1 MPVIAI
7 VNQKGGTGK
16 TTVATNL
23 AAAFA
28 EAGSVLLLDA
38 DAQGSSQDWADSRPG
53 ATFHVD
59 MSTGQFVQDEGVE
72 VRAADAGRILQ
83 DVRRAREEYDWVII
97 DGPAGINRV
106 TADAVRAADLVLI
119 PAKPSPFDVWAA
131 STIVDAVKA
140 RQAASDGLPKAAF
153 VITMAKTRTLLGRQ
167 VEAALEEYELPV
179 LGSRTT
185 ERVSYP
191 QMAIEGRTVLDG
203 RDRVARD
210 EILSLKAE
218 IEGFI
223 NDSEPQA
230 QPTPE

>member
-16 TTVATNL
+16 TTLSTNL

-28 EAGSVLLLDA
+28 ETGSVLLLDA

-59 MSTGQFVQDEGVE
+59 TRAGPPGQFAQDERVE

-83 DVRRAREEYDWVII
+83 DVRRARAEYDWVII
-97 DGPAGINRV
+97 DGPAGISRI
-106 TADAVRAADLVLI
+106 TAEAVRAADLVLI

-140 RQAASDGLPKAAF
+140 RQATAGGLPRAAF
-153 VITMAKTRTLLGRQ
+153 VITMAKNRTLLGRQ
-167 VEAALEEYELPV
+167 VEAALEEYELPA
-179 LGSRTT
+179 LESRTT

-203 RDRVARD
+203 RDRVARN

-218 IEGFI
+218 IEVLT
-223 NDSEPQA
+223 NDSEP
-230 QPTPE
+230 